1 MSPSAR
7 AEDSFPAPRAASS
20 IPSGASPPAL
30 AEFGVA
36 AALAAPSA
44 AAQHTD
50 GVQAPSDGASLPV
63 GHPGCTKVP
72 ARHGLLPSSAV
83 PSRSPSWWRW
93 QAGCH
98 GATPRCCGWPET
110 CEPGTMRGAGRQLL
124 QRDTGGHQHQHQVPR
139 AGGAPSSS
147 DGGLEMRN
155 TLSSLCWH
163 LLQARPFPRE
173 GS

>member
-7 AEDSFPAPRAASS
+7 AGDSFPAPRAASS

-44 AAQHTD
+44 AAQHAD

-63 GHPGCTKVP
+63 GHPSCSEVP
-72 ARHGLLPSSAV
+72 AQLRCPQQVTLVEAV
-83 PSRSPSWWRW
+83 
-93 QAGCH
+93 AGWV
-98 GATPRCCGWPET
+98 PRCHPTVLWVARNMRAP
-110 CEPGTMRGAGRQLL
+110 PQAGTMRGAGRQLL

-139 AGGAPSSS
+139 AGGATSSS

>member
-7 AEDSFPAPRAASS
+7 AGDSFPAPRAASS
-20 IPSGASPPAL
+20 IPSSASPPAL

-98 GATPRCCGWPET
+98 GATVPPHGAVGGQKRVSLGPCVGQGGSCCR
-110 CEPGTMRGAGRQLL
+110 GT
-124 QRDTGGHQHQHQVPR
+124 R
-139 AGGAPSSS
+139 AATSTRSQ
-147 DGGLEMRN
+147 GLEEPHPAAM
-155 TLSSLCWH
+155 
-163 LLQARPFPRE
+163 E
-173 GS
+173 GWR